1 VAAAATLNPAMLDLR
16 GNPVSTASADA
27 LSHAEIALW
36 RMASFFD
43 APIADIDATIARDPA
58 WMFPHLM
65 RANFLLTLTE
75 PSLLREARAA
85 VRQAET
91 MAPLGTTQRERAHLG
106 ATKRCLAG
114 DWPGACEAWQAILT
128 EYPRDLFALQWA
140 HLFDFYRGDAAS
152 LRERPQRS
160 LARLKRDDP
169 LRPYVLGMLAFG
181 LEECRDYASAETA
194 GREAVDGT
202 AKVPWATHAVAHVM
216 EMQGRHEAGREWLHA
231 RETDW
236 AEGNGFAGHHWWH
249 LALFHLEAMDLAG
262 ALEVY
267 DRRLASPHVELTLQ
281 RLDGAALLWRLQL
294 LGAEVGERWHD
305 VARGWDLSPAGIG
318 HSAFND
324 LHGLL
329 VLIGQGRMAA
339 ARSFVNAVQ
348 QQTEARRS
356 GDWAVALPLMRGLLA
371 FGHEDHA
378 EALRLIAPQ
387 RGQAHRFG
395 GSHAQRDLIDQ
406 TLLAACAEAGDSSA
420 GRALLEQ
427 RGPGKAK
434 TPLTCHWARRLG
446 LSGAQL

>member
-1 VAAAATLNPAMLDLR
+1 MLDPR

-27 LSHAEIALW
+27 LVHAETALW
-36 RMASFFD
+36 RMVSFFD
-43 APIADIDATIARDPA
+43 APIGDIDAAIERDPQ

-85 VRQAET
+85 LKQAEA

-106 ATKRCLAG
+106 ATKRCLSG
-114 DWPGACEAWQAILT
+114 DWQGACDAWQAILA
-128 EYPRDLFALQWA
+128 EHPRDLYALQWA
-140 HLFDFYRGDAAS
+140 HLFDFYRGDAAQ
-152 LRERPQRS
+152 LRQRPQLT
-160 LARLKRDDP
+160 LARLKKDDP
-169 LRPYVLGMLAFG
+169 LRRYVLGMHAFG
-181 LEECRDYASAETA
+181 LEECREYALAEAA
-194 GREAVDGT
+194 GREAVDGA

-249 LALFHLEAMDLAG
+249 LALFHIEAMDLDG
-262 ALEVY
+262 ALALY
-267 DRRLASPHVELTLQ
+267 DQHLSSAHAELTLQ
-281 RLDGAALLWRLQL
+281 RLDGAALLWRLHL
-294 LGAEVGERWHD
+294 LGADVGSRWD
-305 VARGWDLSPAGIG
+305 DIATGWDLSPAGIG

-339 ARSFVNAVQ
+339 ARSFVHAAQ
-348 QQTEARRS
+348 QQAETRRS
-356 GDWAVALPLMRGLLA
+356 SEWSVALPLMRGLLA
-371 FGHEDHA
+371 FGHEDQA
-378 EALRLIAPQ
+378 EALRLIVPL

-406 TLLAACAEAGDSSA
+406 TLLAASAEAGEADT
-420 GRALLEQ
+420 GRQLLEQ

-434 TPLTCHWARRLG
+434 TPLTQHWRRRVG
-446 LSGAQL
+446 PAGAA